1 MLVEGLVPF
10 ERELAAMVARSP
22 AGAEAA
28 YPVVETVQPNH
39 VCHEVVAPAPVAAG
53 VAGAPPRSPGPP
65 PPRREGL
72 GVTGVEMFLA
82 PGGEVLVN
90 ELAPRPHNS
99 GHYTIEA
106 VETSQF
112 ENHLRGVLDLPLGEV
127 SMRAPA
133 AAMVNLLGTRTGP
146 ASPQVAAA
154 LAVPGAH
161 LHLYDKAEVRP
172 GRKMGHVTA
181 LGATGEEAL
190 ARARRAA
197 AAVGL

>member
-1 MLVEGLVPF
+1 
-10 ERELAAMVARSP
+10 MVARSP
-22 AGAEAA
+22 SGSEAA
-28 YPVVETVQPNH
+28 YPVVETVQANH
-39 VCHEVVAPAPVAAG
+39 VCHEVVAPAPIAAPAAQRAAEI
-53 VAGAPPRSPGPP
+53 AGAAAAAARGV
-65 PPRREGL
+65 
-72 GVTGVEMFLA
+72 GVTGVEMFLM
-82 PGGEVLVN
+82 PRGEVLVN

-106 VETSQF
+106 AETSQF

-127 SMRAPA
+127 GLRAPA
-133 AAMVNLLGTRTGP
+133 AAMVNLLGSRTGP
-146 ASPQVAAA
+146 AAPDVAGA

-181 LGATGEEAL
+181 LGASPEDAL
-190 ARARRAA
+190 ARARAAA